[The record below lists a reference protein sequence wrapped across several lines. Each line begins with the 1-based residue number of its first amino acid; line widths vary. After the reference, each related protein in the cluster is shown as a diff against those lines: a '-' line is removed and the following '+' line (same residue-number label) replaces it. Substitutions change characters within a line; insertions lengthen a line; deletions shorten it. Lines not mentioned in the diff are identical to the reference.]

1 MDMRFYWMKDIVKQ
15 KDFFVYCKPGIQNMR
30 DYFTKHRLPY
40 HYREIR
46 ATYLYMANAL
56 LKTNQNILHKLANSV
71 LTPIHTIA
79 FTSVHAVA
87 IRQNRTVM

>member
-40 HYREIR
+40 HYRTVPQWENR
-46 ATYLYMANAL
+46 G
-56 LKTNQNILHKLANSV
+56 
-71 LTPIHTIA
+71 TPK
-79 FTSVHAVA
+79 
-87 IRQNRTVM
+87 N